1 MRQPIVRFGLSLG
14 LPLAVLLLQV
24 GLFAQDRLRSMPGY
38 AHYSKMVTQLS
49 GAVQSGSVTVTW
61 SADGKTFDYVKT
73 GKRYRYDIGSRQSSE
88 AGDAPEPAGRG
99 GRGGRGGA
107 GAPERGRQYSFADS
121 PDRTLRA
128 QYNESTR
135 NLHLIDLA
143 TKVDTP
149 ITTDGSRDKRIKN
162 GTASWVYGEELGQ
175 TTAMWWSPDG
185 RKLAFYRF
193 DESGVPDYF
202 LQLDQTKIQSAMDT
216 EAYPK
221 AGAPNPVVDLLVYDV
236 ATRKAVKVDLRSGK
250 PFDNSVIGHYAY
262 RVAWSPDGKELL
274 FNRTNRRQNI
284 LELVA
289 ANPDTGAIRVI
300 IREDWSTGWIEN
312 TPLMAFLKDGRR
324 FIWESERNGWKNLY
338 LYDLNGTLLHPL
350 TTHTSFEIAS
360 LIKVDEQAGVVFYTA
375 RDGDNHLKQQLH
387 RVGLDGKGDV
397 RLTDP
402 KYHHTIGSCMT
413 TTTGRG
419 GGAAGA
425 NCGISPDGAHFVD
438 VYQAHNI
445 PPASRLVDARSGKV
459 IADVAA
465 SDTTRY
471 QELGLRKAE
480 LFTFKSADGQTLLHG
495 LIQFPSNFD
504 PTRKYPVLVPVYG
517 GPEAGGSTAR
527 ETFVTPNA
535 QAEYG
540 FLIVNLDSR
549 AAPGRGKR
557 TLDEIYLK
565 LGQAEIDDMAAGVR
579 SLASRPVRRP
589 HPGWHLRYVVRRLR
603 VSDVDPPSSGP
614 LRGRFGIISR
624 HLVAALRLDLHRALH
639 VDSPGEQGGVRRGQ
653 RDDLREPAQGPADA
667 LLRHRRQ
674 QRPSVEHDAAHR
686 RAAVGGEELRR
697 PGWSRPRAQR
707 DQFGAD
713 DGVLHRTS
721 RDEARDGVDL
731 LVLTAHVRRF
741 ASGCGVSDPRLV
753 RIFEQLRASRFADLA
768 GARVSASIPVSERL
782 LNELVV
788 SAIPPSVPVRDV
800 TIQPRRG
807 DRFSVRARL
816 ARVDFL
822 PPITITV
829 AIERQPELP
838 DSPLVLRLTSFP
850 GLITMI
856 GAAFPIASKLPPG
869 IRMDKDR
876 VLVDLKTLAE
886 SQGYA
891 DLLTLVEKV
900 RLTTDEGKLIV
911 ALEART

>member
-1 MRQPIVRFGLSLG
+1 VRQPIVRFGLCLG
-14 LPLAVLLLQV
+14 LPLAILVLQV

-61 SADGKTFDYVKT
+61 SDDGKTFDYVKT
-73 GKRYRYDIGSRQSSE
+73 GKRYRYDIAARQSSE

-143 TKVDTP
+143 TKIDTP

-250 PFDNSVIGHYAY
+250 PFDNSVVGHYAY

-274 FNRTNRRQNI
+274 FNRTNRRQNV

-324 FIWESERNGWKNLY
+324 FIWESERSGWKNLY

-413 TTTGRG
+413 TSSGRG

-425 NCGISPDGAHFVD
+425 NCGISPDAAHFVD
-438 VYQAHNI
+438 VYQAHNV

-557 TLDEIYLK
+557 TLDAIYLK

-579 SLASRPVRRP
+579 SLASRPYVDVTRVGIYGTSYGGYASLMSILR
-589 HPGWHLRYVVRRLR
+589 HPDLYAAASASSPVTSWQHYDSIYTERYMWIPQENKAGYDAGSAITYANQLKGRLMLYYGTADNN
-603 VSDVDPPSSGP
+603 VHPSNMMQLIAALQSAGKSFDVQVGP
-614 LRGRFGIISR
+614 DRGHSAINSERMMEFFIE
-624 HLVAALRLDLHRALH
+624 HLVMK
-639 VDSPGEQGGVRRGQ
+639 
-653 RDDLREPAQGPADA
+653 PATA
-667 LLRHRRQ
+667 
-674 QRPSVEHDAAHR
+674 S
-686 RAAVGGEELRR
+686 
-697 PGWSRPRAQR
+697 
-707 DQFGAD
+707 
-713 DGVLHRTS
+713 TS
-721 RDEARDGVDL
+721 
-731 LVLTAHVRRF
+731 
-741 ASGCGVSDPRLV
+741 
-753 RIFEQLRASRFADLA
+753 
-768 GARVSASIPVSERL
+768 
-782 LNELVV
+782 
-788 SAIPPSVPVRDV
+788 
-800 TIQPRRG
+800 
-807 DRFSVRARL
+807 
-816 ARVDFL
+816 
-822 PPITITV
+822 
-829 AIERQPELP
+829 
-838 DSPLVLRLTSFP
+838 SF
-850 GLITMI
+850 
-856 GAAFPIASKLPPG
+856 
-869 IRMDKDR
+869 
-876 VLVDLKTLAE
+876 
-886 SQGYA
+886 
-891 DLLTLVEKV
+891 
-900 RLTTDEGKLIV
+900 
-911 ALEART
+911 